1 MIMTVHTDGGAR
13 GNPGPAAIGVVIAC
27 DGDVQTI
34 SRYIGETTNN
44 FAEYTAVLDAL
55 AFLPNYCMT
64 HSKLER
70 IDFFLDSQLV
80 VCQIN
85 GEYKVKEP
93 TLQKLHGQILKVLP
107 TLPVP
112 YRFSHVPRAQNAG
125 ADRLV
130 NQALDAAR

>member
-1 MIMTVHTDGGAR
+1 MTVHTDGGAR
-13 GNPGPAAIGVVIAC
+13 GNPGPAAIGVVITC
-27 DGDVQTI
+27 GEDIQTI

-55 AFLPNYCMT
+55 AFLPEHCLKT
-64 HSKLER
+64 PELKR

-85 GEYKVKEP
+85 GTYKVKEP
-93 TLQKLHGQILKVLP
+93 TLQTLHAKIIQMLP

-112 YRFSHVPRAQNAG
+112 TTFNHVPRAQNAG
-125 ADRLV
+125 ADKLV
-130 NQALDAAR
+130 NQALDAR